1 MVTVVNIWG
10 WFYCR
15 FLNKYPENPTAKDKH
30 VISLDEIAKE
40 LGMYMYSKIQYDLNI
55 YLKNRL
61 FFVLDVHTKV

>member
-1 MVTVVNIWG
+1 LYMVTVVNIWG

-40 LGMYMYSKIQYDLNI
+40 LGMYM
-55 YLKNRL
+55 
-61 FFVLDVHTKV
+61 